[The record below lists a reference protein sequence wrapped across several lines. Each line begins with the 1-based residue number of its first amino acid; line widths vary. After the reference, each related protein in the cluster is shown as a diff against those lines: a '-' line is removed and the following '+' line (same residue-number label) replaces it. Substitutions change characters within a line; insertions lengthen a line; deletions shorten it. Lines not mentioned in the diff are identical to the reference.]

1 MKVKMPR
8 PKTQSDEKV
17 LAAAHRLIHQEG
29 PEALTFARLAQACG
43 LAPATL
49 VQRFKTKAGLM
60 QATLLHAWDGLD
72 ARTVQLAA
80 NMPKTPQGAVR
91 LLTALSGD
99 YGGIESYAEGLLILR
114 EDLRDP
120 VLRARGTAW
129 RRTLSQALDRCFA
142 EIPSAPKDVGLLMAT
157 HWQGS
162 LLWWGFDPKED
173 VARFVE
179 KSLKRFVAAI
189 SA

>member
-8 PKTQSDEKV
+8 PKTQSNEEV
-17 LAAAHRLIHQEG
+17 LAAANRLLHQEG
-29 PEALTFARLAQACG
+29 PEALTFARVAEACG

-49 VQRFKTKAGLM
+49 VQRFKTKAGLK

-72 ARTVQLAA
+72 AKTAKLAA
-80 NMPKTPQGAVR
+80 ELPQTPQGAVS

-99 YGGIESYAEGLLILR
+99 YGGIETYAEGLLILR

-129 RRTLSQALDRCFA
+129 RRALSQALDRCFA
-142 EIPSAPKDVGLLMAT
+142 GVPSAPEGVGLLMAT

-162 LLWWGFDPKED
+162 LLWW
-173 VARFVE
+173 
-179 KSLKRFVAAI
+179 
-189 SA
+189 